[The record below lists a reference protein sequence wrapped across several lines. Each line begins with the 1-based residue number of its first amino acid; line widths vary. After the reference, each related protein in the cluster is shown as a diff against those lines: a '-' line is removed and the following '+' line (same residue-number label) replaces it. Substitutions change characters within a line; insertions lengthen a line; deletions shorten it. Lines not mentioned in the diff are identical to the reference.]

1 MLFTSL
7 PCRTRSLTVVS
18 PLHERPRYGG
28 LRRGSG
34 CVSFGWGTHQGRRRS
49 VRSQM
54 GSGKRNVFQS
64 DSVVWR
70 DKSSLKSPTMV
81 LPDPFS
87 TTPYSLL
94 TVCFPFGITVVAF
107 GSHGAAL
114 TGVAAPVRRTLPEGM
129 RSAALVSGGVSRPR
143 QPVSRLPVISSR
155 SIPSFEISSFH
166 AYATAVADD
175 RFLSVSVVVGEQALQ
190 RWPCFHLRW
199 CRRCRP
205 AEFLELVI

>member
-1 MLFTSL
+1 MVARVGVPVVYLSREV
-7 PCRTRSLTVVS
+7 PPEPPPKRSF
-18 PLHERPRYGG
+18 PEG
-28 LRRGSG
+28 L
-34 CVSFGWGTHQGRRRS
+34 
-49 VRSQM
+49 
-54 GSGKRNVFQS
+54 GKRIVFQS
-64 DSVVWR
+64 DSCEVQQV
-70 DKSSLKSPTMV
+70 V
-81 LPDPFS
+81 LPIRS
-87 TTPYSLL
+87 LQRRTRYSPSVSLSGL
-94 TVCFPFGITVVAF
+94 RLVAF
-107 GSHGAAL
+107 GSH
-114 TGVAAPVRRTLPEGM
+114 VRRTLPEGM

>member
-1 MLFTSL
+1 MSIQR
-7 PCRTRSLTVVS
+7 RTPEVWWPASGFRLCIFR
-18 PLHERPRYGG
+18 ERYRQ
-28 LRRGSG
+28 S
-34 CVSFGWGTHQGRRRS
+34 RRRS
-49 VRSQM
+49 VRSLRGWERELFSNQIHVK
-54 GSGKRNVFQS
+54 SNKWSSQS
-64 DSVVWR
+64 
-70 DKSSLKSPTMV
+70 V
-81 LPDPFS
+81 L
-87 TTPYSLL
+87 YNAVL
-94 TVCFPFGITVVAF
+94 THRLFPFRDYGCCFRVPCATD
-107 GSHGAAL
+107 
-114 TGVAAPVRRTLPEGM
+114 APRRDAIRRTSVRRTLPEGM

>member
-1 MLFTSL
+1 MVARVGVPVVYLSREV
-7 PCRTRSLTVVS
+7 PPEPPPKRSF
-18 PLHERPRYGG
+18 PEG
-28 LRRGSG
+28 L
-34 CVSFGWGTHQGRRRS
+34 
-49 VRSQM
+49 
-54 GSGKRNVFQS
+54 GKRIVFQS
-64 DSVVWR
+64 DSFW
-70 DKSSLKSPTMV
+70 SPTSGP
-81 LPDPFS
+81 PDPFS
-87 TTPYSLL
+87 TTPYSPL

-107 GSHGAAL
+107 GSY
-114 TGVAAPVRRTLPEGM
+114 VRRTLPEGM

>member
-1 MLFTSL
+1 MSL
-7 PCRTRSLTVVS
+7 QRRTPEVWWPASGFRLCIFR
-18 PLHERPRYGG
+18 ERYRQ
-28 LRRGSG
+28 S
-34 CVSFGWGTHQGRRRS
+34 RRRS
-49 VRSQM
+49 VRSLRGWERELFSNQIHVK
-54 GSGKRNVFQS
+54 SNKWSSQS
-64 DSVVWR
+64 
-70 DKSSLKSPTMV
+70 V
-81 LPDPFS
+81 L
-87 TTPYSLL
+87 YNAVL
-94 TVCFPFGITVVAF
+94 THRLFPFGITGVAF
-107 GSHGAAL
+107 GSH
-114 TGVAAPVRRTLPEGM
+114 VRRTLPEG
-129 RSAALVSGGVSRPR
+129 LVIRRTSVWRTLPAGLVVRRTSFGRTLPAGFVIRPR